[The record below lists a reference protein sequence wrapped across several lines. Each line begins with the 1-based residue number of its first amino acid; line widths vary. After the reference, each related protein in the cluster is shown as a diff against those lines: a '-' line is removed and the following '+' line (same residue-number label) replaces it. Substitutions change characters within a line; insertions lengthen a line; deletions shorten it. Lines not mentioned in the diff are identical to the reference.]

1 MSDLPDYEL
10 QRTPGE
16 SYPPTRSSRRPSG
29 VWVAV
34 ALLIAAAGAAA
45 YIAFAW
51 RPRPAPKPTKAPM
64 AAARTAPSLG
74 GDAEPVAIPPLDAS
88 DAIVRTLVRAL
99 SGSPA
104 VATWLSTD
112 GLIRNFTVV
121 TVNIADGA
129 TPAKHLKA
137 LRPSSAFDIVER
149 RGIAYIDSRS
159 YDRYAVIADA
169 VASIDPAAAA
179 RIYTIIKPR
188 VEEAHRELG
197 FPDQSFDRTLQRAIL
212 ALVHTPIL
220 DGPVGL
226 KPKGIGY
233 AFADERLEGLTAAQ
247 KQLLR
252 MGPRNVRI
260 IKERLRTIALA
271 LGVPSDQL
279 PSE

>member
-1 MSDLPDYEL
+1 MNDLPDYEL

-16 SYPPTRSSRRPSG
+16 SYPPTRSSRPASG

-51 RPRPAPKPTKAPM
+51 RPRPALKPTTAPT
-64 AAARTAPSLG
+64 AAARPAPSLG

-99 SGSPA
+99 SESPA

-121 TVNIADGA
+121 AANIADGT
-129 TPAKHLKA
+129 TPAKHLRA
-137 LRPSSAFDIVER
+137 LRPLSAFEIVER
-149 RGIAYIDSRS
+149 RGIAYIDARS

-169 VASIDPAAAA
+169 VASIDPAGAA
-179 RIYTIIKPR
+179 RIYAIIKPR

-197 FPDQSFDRTLQRAIL
+197 FPDHSFDRTLQRAIVAIL
-212 ALVHTPIL
+212 HTPIL
-220 DGPVGL
+220 DDPVGL

-260 IKERLRTIALA
+260 IKDKLRRIALA
-271 LGVPSDQL
+271 LGVPSDKL

>member
-10 QRTPGE
+10 QKTPGE
-16 SYPPTRSSRRPSG
+16 SDPPTRSSRPSSG

-34 ALLIAAAGAAA
+34 ALLIAAVGAAA
-45 YIAFAW
+45 YLAFAW
-51 RPRPAPKPTKAPM
+51 RPRPAAQPTSAPT
-64 AAARTAPSLG
+64 AAARPAPSLG
-74 GDAEPVAIPPLDAS
+74 GNAEPFAIPPLDAS

-99 SGSPA
+99 SESPA
-104 VATWLSTD
+104 VATWLSTN

-121 TVNIADGA
+121 VANIADGA
-129 TPAKHLKA
+129 TPAKHLRA
-137 LRPSSAFDIVER
+137 LRPSSPFEIVER
-149 RGIAYIDSRS
+149 RGIAYIDARS

-169 VASIDPAAAA
+169 VASIDPAGAA
-179 RIYTIIKPR
+179 RLYATIKPR

-197 FPDQSFDRTLQRAIL
+197 FPDQSFDRTLQRAIVAIL
-212 ALVHTPIL
+212 QTPIL
-220 DGPVGL
+220 DGPVAL

-260 IKERLRTIALA
+260 IKGTLRRIALA
-271 LGVPSDQL
+271 LGVPSDAL

>member
-10 QRTPGE
+10 QRTPGD
-16 SYPPTRSSRRPSG
+16 SYPPTRSSRPPLG

-51 RPRPAPKPTKAPM
+51 RPRPALKPATAPT
-64 AAARTAPSLG
+64 AAARPEPSLG
-74 GDAEPVAIPPLDAS
+74 GDAEPFAIPPLDAS

-99 SGSPA
+99 SESPA

-121 TVNIADGA
+121 VANIADGA

-137 LRPSSAFDIVER
+137 LRPLSAFEVIQR
-149 RGIAYIDSRS
+149 RGIAYIDARS

-169 VASIDPAAAA
+169 VASIDPAGAA
-179 RIYTIIKPR
+179 RLYATIKPR

-197 FPDQSFDRTLQRAIL
+197 FADQSFDRTLQRAIVAML
-212 ALVHTPIL
+212 HTPIV
-220 DGPVGL
+220 DGNVAL

-260 IKERLRTIALA
+260 IKETLRRIALA

>member
-1 MSDLPDYEL
+1 MSDLPDYEF

-16 SYPPTRSSRRPSG
+16 SSPPTRSSMPPSG
-29 VWVAV
+29 VRVAV

-51 RPRPAPKPTKAPM
+51 RPRPAVTPTSTAT
-64 AAARTAPSLG
+64 AAARPAPSLG
-74 GDAEPVAIPPLDAS
+74 GKAEPVSMPSLDAS
-88 DAIVRTLVRAL
+88 DAVVRTFVRAL
-99 SGSPA
+99 SESPA

-121 TVNIADGA
+121 TANIADGA
-129 TPAKHLKA
+129 TPAQHLKV

-159 YDRYAVIADA
+159 YDRYAAIADA
-169 VASIDPAAAA
+169 VASIDPAGAA
-179 RIYTIIKPR
+179 RIYAIIKPR

-197 FPDQSFDRTLQRAIL
+197 FPDQSFDRTLQRAIV
-212 ALVHTPIL
+212 ALLQTPIL

-233 AFADERLEGLTAAQ
+233 AFANERLEGLTAAQ

-260 IKERLRTIALA
+260 IKERLRAIALA
-271 LGVPSDQL
+271 LGVPSDNL